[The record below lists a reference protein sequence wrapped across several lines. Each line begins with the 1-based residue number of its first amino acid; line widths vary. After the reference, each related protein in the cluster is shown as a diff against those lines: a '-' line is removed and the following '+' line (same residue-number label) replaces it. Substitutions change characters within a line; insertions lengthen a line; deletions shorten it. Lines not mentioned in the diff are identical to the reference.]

1 MDTIMK
7 KTVMALFIGGAL
19 AAPAAWAQNS
29 TATLEQRMLLLEQRL
44 QAAETRAQN
53 AEKEIRQL
61 KQAGPAPQAAPAVA
75 VVSATPAADTQ
86 HNRAAPSLKL
96 SGFGDLKF
104 YGDVEFNMDA
114 ESRKGALIG
123 DRDND
128 NEKWDI
134 NGRILLGFDGYRTL
148 DNGHFAGFTAQP
160 LADMTGSMNLDD
172 AAFFFGRENDWK
184 IKIGRFEAF
193 DMFPLNQDTFIQHSG
208 DTANDLYDDGHGYI
222 YMMKEARGRSDS
234 GGNFLVS
241 KQLDNWYFEVNTLV
255 ENGSS
260 LFVDGNYHGRKLTN
274 DKNVVYVRPVISWT
288 QDALSLSAAMES
300 NLVNNAYGYYN
311 QQGSWVDQ
319 SKRNGYG
326 AVLTW
331 NGLKNDPDNG
341 VVLNLNTAY
350 LDASGEKDFS
360 AGVNAL
366 WKRFE
371 LGYIYAHNK
380 IEQFDQRGLAECEDG
395 CWITDT
401 GTYDIHTVHASY
413 QIPNIM
419 EMQNFNIYLGT
430 YWSWLNEKGGD
441 DGSQDRYGA
450 RVRFKYFF

>member
-1 MDTIMK
+1 M
-7 KTVMALFIGGAL
+7 
-19 AAPAAWAQNS
+19 
-29 TATLEQRMLLLEQRL
+29 
-44 QAAETRAQN
+44 
-53 AEKEIRQL
+53 
-61 KQAGPAPQAAPAVA
+61 
-75 VVSATPAADTQ
+75 
-86 HNRAAPSLKL
+86 
-96 SGFGDLKF
+96 
-104 YGDVEFNMDA
+104 
-114 ESRKGALIG
+114 
-123 DRDND
+123 
-128 NEKWDI
+128 
-134 NGRILLGFDGYRTL
+134 
-148 DNGHFAGFTAQP
+148 
-160 LADMTGSMNLDD
+160 
-172 AAFFFGRENDWK
+172 
-184 IKIGRFEAF
+184 
-193 DMFPLNQDTFIQHSG
+193 
-208 DTANDLYDDGHGYI
+208 
-222 YMMKEARGRSDS
+222 
-234 GGNFLVS
+234 
-241 KQLDNWYFEVNTLV
+241 
-255 ENGSS
+255 
-260 LFVDGNYHGRKLTN
+260 
-274 DKNVVYVRPVISWT
+274 
-288 QDALSLSAAMES
+288 
-300 NLVNNAYGYYN
+300 NNAYGYYN

-401 GTYDIHTVHASY
+401 GTYDIHTVYASY